1 MNMSAVYDVAIIGAG
16 PAGMTAGIYAS
27 RAMLKTVMIEK
38 GVAGGLMALTDKL
51 DNWPGELSVSGADL
65 SERMLKQATG
75 FGCEF
80 QMGEVTKIDKLSDGN
95 FVIDLADNEKILA
108 KTVIYAAG
116 SVPRLADIEGEKE
129 FAGRGVSYCAVCDAA
144 FYRGLK
150 VAVLGGGD
158 SALKEA
164 LYLTK
169 FADEVTIIHR
179 RQEFRAE
186 KIIQEE
192 VKNNPKI
199 KFVLDSIAEKIEGS
213 SFVERV
219 VVKNVKTG
227 EMSVVNADG
236 VFVFLGYIPKVD
248 PVRHFVEL
256 AEDGRI
262 KADYRMHTNV
272 EGFFAAGDVIQK
284 LVNQVATA
292 VGDGATAAT
301 AAEHFI
307 SSAKK

>member
-1 MNMSAVYDVAIIGAG
+1 MSAVYDVAIIGAG
-16 PAGMTAGIYAS
+16 PAGMTAGLYAS

-38 GVAGGLMALTDKL
+38 GVAGGLMAMTDKL

-80 QMGEVTKIDKLSDGN
+80 KMGEVTKIDKLDNGN
-95 FVIDLADNEKILA
+95 FMINLAEDENITA
-108 KTVIYAAG
+108 KTVVYAAG
-116 SVPRLADIEGEKE
+116 STPRFADIEGEKE
-129 FAGRGVSYCAVCDAA
+129 FGGRGVSYCAVCDAA

-169 FADEVTIIHR
+169 FAEEVTIIHR

-199 KFVLDSIAEKIEGS
+199 KFVLDSVAVKIDGS
-213 SFVERV
+213 NFVEKV
-219 VVKNVKTG
+219 IVKNVKT
-227 EMSVVNADG
+227 EEISTLNVDG

-248 PVRHFVEL
+248 PVRHLVDL
-256 AEDGRI
+256 AQDGRI
-262 KADYRMHTNV
+262 KADYKMKTNV
-272 EGFFAAGDVIQK
+272 PGFFAAGDVIHK

-301 AAEHFI
+301 AAEHYI
-307 SSAKK
+307 STGNK